1 MELARHKVQ
10 KEKLWTE
17 RLPGLGTAVGG
28 LGGGSPCGEH
38 QQGATAESLRVSW
51 VYMCMYVCVAGMC
64 MHVAIHMW
72 CGLYVLAHICMHVDT
87 CDMCTGMHTCSFRHA
102 AVCIWR

>member
-28 LGGGSPCGEH
+28 LGGGEP
-38 QQGATAESLRVSW
+38 
-51 VYMCMYVCVAGMC
+51 
-64 MHVAIHMW
+64 MW
-72 CGLYVLAHICMHVDT
+72 GT
-87 CDMCTGMHTCSFRHA
+87 PTGGDS
-102 AVCIWR
+102 

>member
-28 LGGGSPCGEH
+28 LGGGAHVGNTDRGR
-38 QQGATAESLRVSW
+38 QLRVL
-51 VYMCMYVCVAGMC
+51 G
-64 MHVAIHMW
+64 
-72 CGLYVLAHICMHVDT
+72 
-87 CDMCTGMHTCSFRHA
+87 
-102 AVCIWR
+102 